1 MGATMDAM
9 LNEFTVGSRTTE
21 REMGIMV
28 PLSMSAEGVG
38 AATYLFA
45 FLAGSRVGGGVGL
58 VLVLIGAAALFA
70 HLGHP
75 LRFWRVI
82 TEAGRAWMSRGALFT
97 AGLVI
102 FGIPALLA
110 RGEGLDVLIL
120 QALALICTFVVVLY
134 TGILF
139 SSINAVPLWNT
150 SLLPIL
156 FLLHS
161 LTSAGLLMTTLLSLA
176 GGGVVAH
183 PRQCSA
189 VLALLSSTLG
199 LTWMLTGSASRS
211 EAAQESVQMLTA
223 GRLKPFFQG
232 GALLAGLGFPLLLVM
247 LAYLFRSSGLV
258 SGLLLVTAVPLRL
271 AGDLSVRYALL
282 RAGVYNPVI

>member
-1 MGATMDAM
+1 M
-9 LNEFTVGSRTTE
+9 LNEFTVGFRTTE
-21 REMGIMV
+21 RDMDTMV

-38 AATYLFA
+38 AAMYLIA
-45 FLAGSRVGGGVGL
+45 FLAGSTAGGIVGL

-82 TEAGRAWMSRGALFT
+82 TQAGHAWMSRGALFT

-102 FGIPALLA
+102 LGTAALLF
-110 RGEGLDVLIL
+110 RGEGLEALTV
-120 QALALICTFVVVLY
+120 QVLALMCTFVVVLY
-134 TGILF
+134 AGILF
-139 SSINAVPLWNT
+139 SSINVVPFWNT
-150 SLLPIL
+150 ALLPIL

-161 LTSAGLLMTTLLSLA
+161 LTSAGLLLTALLSLA

-183 PRQCSA
+183 PRECGV
-189 VLALLSSTLG
+189 VLALLSSTLV
-199 LTWMLTGSASRS
+199 LTWMFTGSASRC
-211 EAAQESVQMLTA
+211 EAAQESVRLLTA

-232 GALLAGLGFPLLLVM
+232 GALLAGLGLPLLLVL
-247 LAYLFRSSGLV
+247 LAYVLRASPVV

-271 AGDLSVRYALL
+271 AGDVSVRYALL
-282 RAGVYNPVI
+282 RAGVYTPVI